1 MLSALMTS
9 DDDDARLQ
17 IKVLAA
23 VGVAL
28 PLVQQVCKPGSH
40 VVEISWTTIA
50 SCNTWAMQNCMQ
62 ALYSLLHSYKDK
74 HPRGC

>member
-1 MLSALMTS
+1 MLSALITS

-17 IKVLAA
+17 SKVLAA

-40 VVEISWTTIA
+40 VV
-50 SCNTWAMQNCMQ
+50 
-62 ALYSLLHSYKDK
+62 
-74 HPRGC
+74 